1 MIFHS
6 AFENSYLWLPLF
18 AFAIGLIGSLIG
30 GGGGFF
36 FLPVLILVYNIPA
49 QISVAT
55 SLAATLP
62 ICFIG
67 SIGHYRHGNMD
78 LHTGLLYSGAGIA
91 GALSGA
97 SLTSMMTPGQLKVS
111 FGIYSVLL
119 SIYMVIS
126 HWKEKRARADGEGL
140 PGNSGFRKFAKGSFF
155 GFLAGVI
162 TATFGTSGAAPVQA
176 GLFAM
181 HLPIKLVVGTSLF
194 VVLFN
199 TFSAL
204 GAHFLV
210 GEIDL
215 TLVVLLA
222 SGAALGAL
230 SGPKLLSSVNID
242 HAEGPVR
249 FWYAM
254 AMAAFGIAMIITR

>member
-1 MIFHS
+1 MFHWVHRTLPAWQHGFTHRPALFGSRYRRS
-6 AFENSYLWLPLF
+6 AFRSQSDQYDDAGSTEGQFRDLFRTPLH
-18 AFAIGLIGSLIG
+18 L
-30 GGGGFF
+30 
-36 FLPVLILVYNIPA
+36 Y
-49 QISVAT
+49 
-55 SLAATLP
+55 
-62 ICFIG
+62 
-67 SIGHYRHGNMD
+67 GNQP
-78 LHTGLLYSGAGIA
+78 LEG
-91 GALSGA
+91 
-97 SLTSMMTPGQLKVS
+97 
-111 FGIYSVLL
+111 
-119 SIYMVIS
+119 
-126 HWKEKRARADGEGL
+126 KRARADGEGL